1 MSIQNHGMEWS
12 AIALFVYAKAK
23 ALSRIGAH
31 FSSSDLPQLS
41 NAVHLIEDK
50 KYKASLYRVKSQH
63 KE

>member
-1 MSIQNHGMEWS
+1 MEWS